1 MKHLKATVL
10 VLFCVLLIA
19 RFSQA
24 QEIKIGTIFPRSGAI
39 AMLGEQAYRGAD
51 LARQMVNRKRRR

>member
-10 VLFCVLLIA
+10 VLFCILLIA
-19 RFSQA
+19 NLGQA

-39 AMLGEQAYRGAD
+39 AMLGNRPIAAPTWRG
-51 LARQMVNRKRRR
+51 KW